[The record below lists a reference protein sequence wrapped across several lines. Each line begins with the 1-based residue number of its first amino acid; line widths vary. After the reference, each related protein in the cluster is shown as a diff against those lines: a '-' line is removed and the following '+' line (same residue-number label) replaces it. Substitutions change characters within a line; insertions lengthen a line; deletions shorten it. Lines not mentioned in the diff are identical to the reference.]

1 MGLLR
6 DPDQQRGYRPSG
18 RRAGECRRLWRV
30 PPDGRR
36 RTLRIWQSD
45 PDQQHD
51 LGQFGRDRHDGEDA
65 RGGGVFVRGTAT
77 IIGSTIEGNVADGDG
92 GGLFKPIQRY
102 CVDHNTTLA
111 ILDSTLSGNSAGGAR
126 GGFVSERPT
135 TLANSTLAF
144 NRSAFG
150 GALMFRLANLQCD
163 QALGTLDLESS
174 ILAGNLVGDAA
185 PYAADFDADDTLA
198 VTGANSL
205 VMVAYPAITLPGDTL
220 DADPLLLPLAD
231 NGGPTQTLAL
241 SAGSPAIDT
250 GNNAAALD
258 FDQRGDGYPRVVG
271 AAADIGA
278 FEVQPLP
285 DHIFR
290 NGFDP

>member
-1 MGLLR
+1 M
-6 DPDQQRGYRPSG
+6 
-18 RRAGECRRLWRV
+18 
-30 PPDGRR
+30 
-36 RTLRIWQSD
+36 
-45 PDQQHD
+45 
-51 LGQFGRDRHDGEDA
+51 
-65 RGGGVFVRGTAT
+65 FVRGTAT

-135 TLANSTLAF
+135 TLANSTVAF
-144 NRSAFG
+144 DTGAL

-163 QALGTLDLESS
+163 QGPGTLDLERS
-174 ILAGNLVGDAA
+174 IIAGNLAGDA
-185 PYAADFDADDTLA
+185 PSYAADLDAEDTFA
-198 VTGANSL
+198 VTGA
-205 VMVAYPAITLPGDTL
+205 MAADAAITLPGDTL
-220 DADPLLLPLAD
+220 DADPQLLPLAD

-285 DHIFR
+285 DLIFR